1 MPRNLG
7 IHNGRTLSSV
17 SNNTQFQARAKVLYE
32 AVGADLKARCVETF
46 GITDTVDMK
55 IQNGLKDPLASVV
68 RTDLEGVEASAQF
81 FLADFRKKGFSLA
94 VRFFENYLKANAD
107 PIQLSRED
115 ALAFDDVQDAVA
127 VNIERFT
134 QNNLIAPKSSAQGLT
149 EVEAITKNPEEKV
162 QRFQDHWVKAI
173 PSRAPG
179 NIFKSALGRDV
190 DPHSGS
196 IGFGPGGSNLTS
208 TGARAGA
215 PEKEGKASPG
225 PAPAVGAVRHFGG

>member
-1 MPRNLG
+1 M
-7 IHNGRTLSSV
+7 
-17 SNNTQFQARAKVLYE
+17 
-32 AVGADLKARCVETF
+32 
-46 GITDTVDMK
+46 
-55 IQNGLKDPLASVV
+55 
-68 RTDLEGVEASAQF
+68 
-81 FLADFRKKGFSLA
+81 
-94 VRFFENYLKANAD
+94 ENYLKANGD
-107 PIQLSRED
+107 PIELSRDE
-115 ALAFDDVQDAVA
+115 ALEFEDVQDAVR
-127 VNIERFT
+127 VNIKRFA
-134 QNNLIAPKSSAQGLT
+134 QDNLIAPKSRAPEVSQA
-149 EVEAITKNPEEKV
+149 VEAITKNPEEKV

-190 DPHSGS
+190 DPQSGS